1 MTGLNHGNI
10 LPHHRANFET
20 TEAAMIRFSG
30 LVQALE
36 IVADGI
42 TEAEPKSSAGWCAF
56 YALTNELIDK
66 MDACETVRLVEPV
79 TTLSVAEIV
88 VWPWP
93 TPVAKPCEPA
103 ALLMVATPP
112 ADEAHVTCVVRFCV
126 VPSE

>member
-66 MDACETVRLVEPV
+66 MDALHRLRTIEWVGLGGGGHGLPEAQ
-79 TTLSVAEIV
+79 VAAARGEV
-88 VWPWP
+88 
-93 TPVAKPCEPA
+93 PA
-103 ALLMVATPP
+103 
-112 ADEAHVTCVVRFCV
+112 
-126 VPSE
+126 